1 MKLIDGLQNFS
12 LWKVIT
18 DFYFIFFQRKVDLR
32 RHKETQHTDIRTLPQ
47 SQTASTRPPPVS
59 SAMSVHGPPPH
70 FMSALHRAHFLP
82 PPPPLLQGL
91 PHLPL
96 PQGLP
101 PPPTSL
107 AFPLGPLAPP
117 SLAHDLSRPR
127 GPTAATLT

>member
-1 MKLIDGLQNFS
+1 M
-12 LWKVIT
+12 
-18 DFYFIFFQRKVDLR
+18 
-32 RHKETQHTDIRTLPQ
+32 
-47 SQTASTRPPPVS
+47 A
-59 SAMSVHGPPPH
+59 VHGPPPH

-107 AFPLGPLAPP
+107 AFPLGPSAPP